1 MRSRLRRLDHVT
13 VERLLRGVHAQHDAS
28 PRLLTGRVD
37 RWPRRQRRLR
47 TDHDARHHFVE
58 HHTRARLDRFV
69 ADSDRLQ
76 ITSYLDLLKH
86 PTADPVALGSV
97 CRPYGNERRTTIPN
111 DGHLTVGRS
120 TYRHEWAAR
129 QLRRRAARRQRGPI
143 LRSIEPQRAPA
154 GVSGWVPPFCCGG

>member
-1 MRSRLRRLDHVT
+1 MQALGCSR
-13 VERLLRGVHAQHDAS
+13 VELTDGLGASGVSAATMTRAITLS
-28 PRLLTGRVD
+28 SI
-37 RWPRRQRRLR
+37 
-47 TDHDARHHFVE
+47 
-58 HHTRARLDRFV
+58 HTRARLDRFV